1 MRAVSTLS
9 SSEHIGQVLHCTL
22 ADGKFQAGKLEVGD
36 VRNFHGSYWQYF
48 GHFLSERAEQTKSRT
63 G

>member
-36 VRNFHGSYWQYF
+36 VRNFHGSYWIP
-48 GHFLSERAEQTKSRT
+48 GA
-63 G
+63 